1 MSTKISENTNIQL
14 DLKTVVAIIMVTA
27 SFVGMYYT
35 LQADIEEAKKLPP
48 IEVTRLEYELKEEWN
63 EKMILQLTDQVEM
76 LQKTSD
82 ILKEEIEITSAMLQD
97 GTEADGKFEELQRQL
112 EELESR
118 KPKTTVIAIIMVTA
132 SFVGMYYTLQADI
145 EEARKLPPI
154 EVTRLEYELKEE
166 WNEDMIMQLKEAVEV
181 LEETQDI
188 LKEEIKIT
196 SAMLQ
201 DGTEADGKFEELQR
215 QLEELENKKPST
227 RVIVKEVKVDKKG
240 RKL

>member
-1 MSTKISENTNIQL
+1 MQLMSTKISENTNIQL

-63 EKMILQLTDQVEM
+63 EDMIIQLKESVEVLQETQ
-76 LQKTSD
+76 S
-82 ILKEEIEITSAMLQD
+82 ILKEEIKITSAMLKD

-112 EELESR
+112 
-118 KPKTTVIAIIMVTA
+118 
-132 SFVGMYYTLQADI
+132 Q
-145 EEARKLPPI
+145 
-154 EVTRLEYELKEE
+154 
-166 WNEDMIMQLKEAVEV
+166 
-181 LEETQDI
+181 
-188 LKEEIKIT
+188 
-196 SAMLQ
+196 
-201 DGTEADGKFEELQR
+201 
-215 QLEELENKKPST
+215 ELENKKPNT

>member
-1 MSTKISENTNIQL
+1 MKVSENTSVQL
-14 DLKTVVAIIMVTA
+14 DLKTIIAIISITA

-35 LQADIEEAKKLPP
+35 LQEDIAEARTLPP
-48 IEVTRLEYELKEEWN
+48 TEVTRLEYELKEKWN
-63 EKMILQLTDQVEM
+63 EEMILQLEDKVKM
-76 LQKTSD
+76 LEQTS
-82 ILKEEIEITSAMLQD
+82 
-97 GTEADGKFEELQRQL
+97 
-112 EELESR
+112 
-118 KPKTTVIAIIMVTA
+118 
-132 SFVGMYYTLQADI
+132 
-145 EEARKLPPI
+145 
-154 EVTRLEYELKEE
+154 
-166 WNEDMIMQLKEAVEV
+166 
-181 LEETQDI
+181 DI

>member
-1 MSTKISENTNIQL
+1 
-14 DLKTVVAIIMVTA
+14 MVTA

-63 EKMILQLTDQVEM
+63 E
-76 LQKTSD
+76 
-82 ILKEEIEITSAMLQD
+82 
-97 GTEADGKFEELQRQL
+97 
-112 EELESR
+112 
-118 KPKTTVIAIIMVTA
+118 
-132 SFVGMYYTLQADI
+132 
-145 EEARKLPPI
+145 
-154 EVTRLEYELKEE
+154 
-166 WNEDMIMQLKEAVEV
+166 DMIIQLKDAVEV

-201 DGTEADGKFEELQR
+201 DGTEADGKFEELQK

-227 RVIVKEVKVDKKG
+227 RIIVKEVKVDKKG

>member
-1 MSTKISENTNIQL
+1 MQLMSTKISENTSVQL

-63 EKMILQLTDQVEM
+63 E
-76 LQKTSD
+76 
-82 ILKEEIEITSAMLQD
+82 
-97 GTEADGKFEELQRQL
+97 
-112 EELESR
+112 
-118 KPKTTVIAIIMVTA
+118 
-132 SFVGMYYTLQADI
+132 
-145 EEARKLPPI
+145 
-154 EVTRLEYELKEE
+154 
-166 WNEDMIMQLKEAVEV
+166 DMIMQLKEAVEV

-196 SAMLQ
+196 SAMLK

-215 QLEELENKKPST
+215 QLEELESKKPST

>member
-1 MSTKISENTNIQL
+1 LTQPMSTKISENTNIQL

-63 EKMILQLTDQVEM
+63 EKMILQLKDKV
-76 LQKTSD
+76 
-82 ILKEEIEITSAMLQD
+82 
-97 GTEADGKFEELQRQL
+97 
-112 EELESR
+112 
-118 KPKTTVIAIIMVTA
+118 
-132 SFVGMYYTLQADI
+132 
-145 EEARKLPPI
+145 
-154 EVTRLEYELKEE
+154 
-166 WNEDMIMQLKEAVEV
+166 DM
-181 LEETQDI
+181 LEETSNI

-215 QLEELENKKPST
+215 QLEELENRKPKT
-227 RVIVKEVKVDKKG
+227 TVIVKEVEVPKK
-240 RKL
+240 KKW

>member
-63 EKMILQLTDQVEM
+63 EKMILQLKDQVEM
-76 LQKTSD
+76 L
-82 ILKEEIEITSAMLQD
+82 
-97 GTEADGKFEELQRQL
+97 
-112 EELESR
+112 
-118 KPKTTVIAIIMVTA
+118 
-132 SFVGMYYTLQADI
+132 
-145 EEARKLPPI
+145 
-154 EVTRLEYELKEE
+154 
-166 WNEDMIMQLKEAVEV
+166 
-181 LEETQDI
+181 EETSNI

-215 QLEELENKKPST
+215 QLEELEKRKPKT
-227 RVIVKEVKVDKKG
+227 TVIVKEVEVPTKK
-240 RKL
+240 KKW

>member
-14 DLKTVVAIIMVTA
+14 DIKTVIAIISITA

-35 LQADIEEAKKLPP
+35 LQADIEEAKTMPP
-48 IEVTRLEYELKEEWN
+48 T
-63 EKMILQLTDQVEM
+63 
-76 LQKTSD
+76 
-82 ILKEEIEITSAMLQD
+82 
-97 GTEADGKFEELQRQL
+97 
-112 EELESR
+112 
-118 KPKTTVIAIIMVTA
+118 
-132 SFVGMYYTLQADI
+132 
-145 EEARKLPPI
+145 